1 MSRSLALLA
10 LVIAGDAAVL
20 DWTTAYAKASS
31 ALQGLT
37 VEEKVG
43 IVTGIGWQKGP
54 CVGNT
59 SPVPKIGLP
68 SLCLQDGP
76 LGVRF
81 AQGITAFPAG
91 IHAGATWDKHLVYQ
105 RGAAMGEESRALGI
119 HVQLGPV
126 GGALG
131 KIPEGGRIW
140 EGFTNDAYL
149 SGILMQQSIK
159 GIQSAGV
166 QACAKHPV
174 GNEQEKNRETMTSN
188 IDDRTL
194 HELYMWPFADSVLAD
209 VAAMMCSYNKLNGN
223 WACESDKLLNSLLK
237 DDLDFRGYITSDW
250 NAQHSSIQAA
260 LTGLDMSMP
269 GTDYN
274 GGSIYWGPTL
284 TELVNNGT
292 VPATRLDDMV
302 RRILG
307 GWYKLQQDQDYPPV
321 TFNSW
326 TGGTGG
332 PNVQGSHSK
341 IARRV
346 ARDGIVLLKNDRNTL
361 PLRPSGGSIAVIGSD
376 AITNPDGL
384 NACKDKGCNNG
395 TLTMGWGSGSVEL
408 PYLIDPLSGIRNR
421 LSGTTTNVITST
433 TDDKYAAAG
442 AAAAATM
449 SIVFVNS
456 NSGEAYITVEGNAG
470 DRINL
475 DPYHDG
481 NGLVGAVAAAAAGK
495 PVIVVI
501 HSVGPTLLESILSHA
516 NVVAVV
522 WAGLPGQESGSSLAD
537 VLFGDYSPSGKLPF
551 TIGKS
556 RADYGDV
563 AVEPSMVD
571 SYEEGLYIDYRHFD
585 KMGITPRYEF
595 GYGLSY
601 THFIYSS
608 LAIQPAT
615 AMPNGLYDTIAV
627 ITCTITNIGLYAGA
641 EVAQLYLSLP
651 PSAPDSPVQQLRGFD
666 KVKLAPGQAGTA
678 TFVLRKKDASYW
690 DVARQQWVI
699 PPGEHRFVVGA
710 SSRDRK
716 LQGVLI
722 VE

>member
-1 MSRSLALLA
+1 MSRFLALLA
-10 LVIAGDAAVL
+10 LGVVGDAAVL

-31 ALQGLT
+31 ALASLT

-43 IVTGIGWQKGP
+43 IVTGIGWTKGP

-76 LGVRF
+76 LGIRF

-91 IHAGATWDKHLVYQ
+91 IHAGATWDKDLVYQ
-105 RGAAMGEESRALGI
+105 RGVALGEESKALGI
-119 HVQLGPV
+119 HIQLGPV

-140 EGFTNDAYL
+140 EGFTNDPYM
-149 SGILMQQSIK
+149 SGQMMQQTIK
-159 GIQSAGV
+159 GMQSAGV
-166 QACAKHPV
+166 QACAKHPI
-174 GNEQEKNRETMTSN
+174 GNEQEKNRETISSN
-188 IDDRTL
+188 MDDRTL

-209 VAAMMCSYNKLNGN
+209 VASMMCSYNKVNGT
-223 WACESDKLLNSLLK
+223 WACENDKLMNLLLK
-237 DDLDFRGYITSDW
+237 DDLDFKGFIMSDW
-250 NAQHSSIQAA
+250 NAQHSSVQAA
-260 LTGLDMSMP
+260 ITGLDMSMP

-274 GGSIYWGPTL
+274 GGSIFWGPTL
-284 TELVNNGT
+284 VELVKNGT
-292 VPATRLDDMV
+292 VPSTRLDDMV
-302 RRILG
+302 KRIIG
-307 GWYKLQQDQDYPPV
+307 GWYKLQQDTNYPTV

-332 PNVQGSHSK
+332 PNVQGSHSQ
-341 IARRV
+341 IARQV
-346 ARDGIVLLKNDRNTL
+346 ARDGIVLLKNDNKIL
-361 PLRPSGGSIAVIGSD
+361 PLKPNGGSIAVIGSD
-376 AITNPDGL
+376 AVTNPDGL

-408 PYLIDPLSGIRNR
+408 PYLIDPLNGIRNR
-421 LSGTTTNVITST
+421 VSGSATNVITST
-433 TDDKYAAAG
+433 TDDKNAAAG
-442 AAAAATM
+442 AAAAAATP
-449 SIVFVNS
+449 IVFVNS

-501 HSVGPTLLESILSHA
+501 HSVGPMLLESILSHP
-516 NVVAVV
+516 NVQAVV

-537 VLFGDYSPSGKLPF
+537 VLFGDISPSGKLPF

-563 AVEPSMVD
+563 GIENSLVD

-601 THFIYSS
+601 TSFQYSALS
-608 LAIQPAT
+608 VQPAT
-615 AMPNGLYDTIAV
+615 SMPVGLYDTIAV
-627 ITCTITNIGLYAGA
+627 VTCTITNVGPVAGA
-641 EVAQLYLSLP
+641 EAAQLYLSLP

-678 TFVLRKKDASYW
+678 TFILRKKDASYW
-690 DVARQQWVI
+690 DVARQQWII
-699 PPGEHRFVVGA
+699 PPGEYRFVVGA

-716 LQGVLI
+716 LAGGFV
-722 VE
+722 V

>member
-1 MSRSLALLA
+1 MSRFLALLA
-10 LVIAGDAAVL
+10 LGVVGDAAVL

-31 ALQGLT
+31 ALASLT

-43 IVTGIGWQKGP
+43 IVTGIGWTKGP

-76 LGVRF
+76 LGIRF

-91 IHAGATWDKHLVYQ
+91 IHAGATWDKDLVYQ
-105 RGAAMGEESRALGI
+105 RGVALGEESKALGI
-119 HVQLGPV
+119 HIQLGPV

-140 EGFTNDAYL
+140 EGFTNDPYM
-149 SGILMQQSIK
+149 SGQMMQQTIK
-159 GIQSAGV
+159 GMQSAGV
-166 QACAKHPV
+166 QACAKHPI
-174 GNEQEKNRETMTSN
+174 GNEQEKNRETISSN
-188 IDDRTL
+188 MDDRTL

-209 VAAMMCSYNKLNGN
+209 VASMMCSYNKVNGT
-223 WACESDKLLNSLLK
+223 WACENDKLMNLLLK
-237 DDLDFRGYITSDW
+237 DDLDFKGFIMSDW
-250 NAQHSSIQAA
+250 NAQHSSVQAA
-260 LTGLDMSMP
+260 ITGLDMSMP

-274 GGSIYWGPTL
+274 GGSIFWGPTL
-284 TELVNNGT
+284 VELVKNGT
-292 VPATRLDDMV
+292 VPSTRLDDMV
-302 RRILG
+302 KRIIG
-307 GWYKLQQDQDYPPV
+307 GWYKLQQDTNYPTV

-332 PNVQGSHSK
+332 PNVQGSHSQ
-341 IARRV
+341 IARQV
-346 ARDGIVLLKNDRNTL
+346 ARDGIVLLKNDNKIL
-361 PLRPSGGSIAVIGSD
+361 PLKPNGGSIAVIGSD
-376 AITNPDGL
+376 AVTNPDGL

-408 PYLIDPLSGIRNR
+408 PYLIDPLTGIRNR
-421 LSGTTTNVITST
+421 VSGSATNVITST
-433 TDDKYAAAG
+433 TDDKNAAAG
-442 AAAAATM
+442 AAAAAATP
-449 SIVFVNS
+449 IVFVNS

-501 HSVGPTLLESILSHA
+501 HSVGPMLLESILSHP
-516 NVVAVV
+516 NVQAVV

-537 VLFGDYSPSGKLPF
+537 VLFGDISPSGKLPF

-563 AVEPSMVD
+563 GIENSLVD
-571 SYEEGLYIDYRHFD
+571 SYEEGLYIDYKHFD

-601 THFIYSS
+601 TSFQYSALS
-608 LAIQPAT
+608 VQPAT
-615 AMPNGLYDTIAV
+615 SMPVGLYDTIAV
-627 ITCTITNIGLYAGA
+627 VTCTITNVGPVAGA
-641 EVAQLYLSLP
+641 EAAQLYLSLP

-678 TFVLRKKDASYW
+678 TFILRKKDASYW
-690 DVARQQWVI
+690 DVARQQWII
-699 PPGEHRFVVGA
+699 PPGEYRFVVGA

-716 LQGVLI
+716 LAGGFV
-722 VE
+722 V

>member
-1 MSRSLALLA
+1 MP
-10 LVIAGDAAVL
+10 
-20 DWTTAYAKASS
+20 
-31 ALQGLT
+31 Q
-37 VEEKVG
+37 
-43 IVTGIGWQKGP
+43 
-54 CVGNT
+54 
-59 SPVPKIGLP
+59 
-68 SLCLQDGP
+68 
-76 LGVRF
+76 
-81 AQGITAFPAG
+81 
-91 IHAGATWDKHLVYQ
+91 
-105 RGAAMGEESRALGI
+105 
-119 HVQLGPV
+119 
-126 GGALG
+126 
-131 KIPEGGRIW
+131 IPEGGRIW

-223 WACESDKLLNSLLK
+223 WACESDELLNSLLK

-332 PNVQGSHSK
+332 PNVQGSHSR

-563 AVEPSMVD
+563 AVKPSMVD

-627 ITCTITNIGLYAGA
+627 ITCTITNIGLYTGA

>member
-1 MSRSLALLA
+1 MSRFLALLA
-10 LVIAGDAAVL
+10 LGVVGDAAVL

-31 ALQGLT
+31 ALASLT

-43 IVTGIGWQKGP
+43 IVTGIGWTKGP

-76 LGVRF
+76 LGIRF

-91 IHAGATWDKHLVYQ
+91 IHAGATWDKDLVYQ
-105 RGAAMGEESRALGI
+105 RGVALGEESKALGI
-119 HVQLGPV
+119 HIQLGPV

-140 EGFTNDAYL
+140 EGFTNDPYM
-149 SGILMQQSIK
+149 SGQMMQQTIK
-159 GIQSAGV
+159 GMQSAGV
-166 QACAKHPV
+166 QACAKHPI
-174 GNEQEKNRETMTSN
+174 GNEQEKNRETISSN
-188 IDDRTL
+188 MDDRTL

-209 VAAMMCSYNKLNGN
+209 VASMMCSYNKVNGT
-223 WACESDKLLNSLLK
+223 WACENDKLMNLLLK
-237 DDLDFRGYITSDW
+237 DDLDFKGFIMSDW
-250 NAQHSSIQAA
+250 NAQHSSVQAA
-260 LTGLDMSMP
+260 ITGLDMSMP

-274 GGSIYWGPTL
+274 GGSIFWGPTL
-284 TELVNNGT
+284 VELVKNGT
-292 VPATRLDDMV
+292 VPSTRLDDMV
-302 RRILG
+302 KRIIG
-307 GWYKLQQDQDYPPV
+307 GWYKLQQDTNYPTV

-332 PNVQGSHSK
+332 PNVQGSHSQ
-341 IARRV
+341 IARQV
-346 ARDGIVLLKNDRNTL
+346 ARDGIVLLKNDNKIL
-361 PLRPSGGSIAVIGSD
+361 PLKPNGGSIAVIGSD
-376 AITNPDGL
+376 AVTNPDGL

-408 PYLIDPLSGIRNR
+408 PYLIDPLTGIRNR
-421 LSGTTTNVITST
+421 VSGSATNVITST
-433 TDDKYAAAG
+433 TDDKNAAAG
-442 AAAAATM
+442 AAAAAATP
-449 SIVFVNS
+449 IVFVNS

-501 HSVGPTLLESILSHA
+501 HSVGPMLLESILSHP
-516 NVVAVV
+516 NVQAVV

-537 VLFGDYSPSGKLPF
+537 VLFGDISPSGKLPF

-563 AVEPSMVD
+563 GIENSLVD

-601 THFIYSS
+601 TSFQYSALS
-608 LAIQPAT
+608 VQPAT
-615 AMPNGLYDTIAV
+615 SMPVGLYDTIAV
-627 ITCTITNIGLYAGA
+627 VTCTITNVGPVAGA
-641 EVAQLYLSLP
+641 EAAQLYLSLP

-678 TFVLRKKDASYW
+678 TFILRKKDASYW
-690 DVARQQWVI
+690 DVARQQWII
-699 PPGEHRFVVGA
+699 PPGEYRFVVGA

-716 LQGVLI
+716 LAGGFV
-722 VE
+722 V

>member
-1 MSRSLALLA
+1 MSCFLTILALALL
-10 LVIAGDAAVL
+10 GDAAVL
-20 DWTTAYAKASS
+20 DWTTSYAKASS

-81 AQGITAFPAG
+81 VQGTTAFPAG
-91 IHAGATWDKHLVYQ
+91 IHAGATWDKDLVYQ

-119 HVQLGPV
+119 HVQLSPV

-131 KIPEGGRIW
+131 KIPEGGRKW

-149 SGILMQQSIK
+149 SGILMQQTIM
-159 GIQSAGV
+159 GLQSSGV

-174 GNEQEKNRETMTSN
+174 GNEQEKNRETMSSN

-209 VAAMMCSYNKLNGN
+209 VASMMCSYNKLNGT
-223 WACESDKLLNSLLK
+223 WACESDKLLNALLK
-237 DDLDFRGYITSDW
+237 DDLDFRGYIMSDW
-250 NAQHSSIQAA
+250 NAQHSSVQSA

-274 GGSIYWGPTL
+274 GGSIYWGPSL
-284 TELVNNGT
+284 TELVKNGT
-292 VPATRLDDMV
+292 VPQTRLDNMV
-302 RRILG
+302 TRILA
-307 GWYKLQQDQDYPPV
+307 GWYKLQQDQNYPRV

-332 PNVQGSHSK
+332 PNVQSSHSQ
-341 IARRV
+341 IARQV
-346 ARDGIVLLKNDRNTL
+346 ARDGIILLKNDRNTL

-421 LSGTTTNVITST
+421 LSGTTTNVIPST
-433 TDDKYAAAG
+433 TDDKNAAAG
-442 AAAAATM
+442 AAAAASM

-481 NGLVGAVAAAAAGK
+481 NGLVGAVAAAAGGK

-501 HSVGPTLLESILSHA
+501 HSVGPMLLESILSHP

-537 VLFGDYSPSGKLPF
+537 VLFGDYSPSAKLPF

-563 AVEPSMVD
+563 AVETSMVD

-601 THFIYSS
+601 TNFTYSA

-615 AMPNGLYDTIAV
+615 AMPTGLYDTIAV
-627 ITCTITNIGLYAGA
+627 ITCTITNIGPYAGA

-678 TFVLRKKDASYW
+678 TFVVRKKDASYW
-690 DVARQQWVI
+690 DVPRQQWVI

-716 LQGVLI
+716 LQGGFV
-722 VE
+722 VQ